1 MCAGCNP
8 TYSMAK
14 ADRRDHMPQRY
25 VVVTQSS
32 RDSFSQ
38 ERYSEDR

>member
-14 ADRRDHMPQRY
+14 ADRRDHMTQRY
-25 VVVTQSS
+25 VVVTQYS
-32 RDSFSQ
+32 RDSATQ
-38 ERYSEDR
+38 ERYSE